1 MTVQDIKTMVL
12 SVDPKAKHYFADK
25 KGDAFTV
32 WGEYQRAGQGA
43 EDRHDYG
50 WKFEID
56 RYTRDEED
64 TVPDMIEQILIDH
77 PGVAYTYQVYY
88 DHTARYIVHVF
99 DCEGY

>member
-1 MTVQDIKTMVL
+1 MTVQQIKEMVL
-12 SVDPKAKHYFADK
+12 AIDPDAKHYYTSK
-25 KGDAFTV
+25 QGNAFTV
-32 WGEYQRAGQGA
+32 WGEYERAGPGA

-64 TVPDMIEQILIDH
+64 SMPNQIEQMLIDH
-77 PGVAYTYQVYY
+77 HGVSYTYQVFY
-88 DHTARYIVHVF
+88 DHTAGYIRHVF

>member
-12 SVDPKAKHYFADK
+12 SVDPKAKHYFSDK

-56 RYTRDEED
+56 RYTRDDED
-64 TVPDMIEQILIDH
+64 TVPDMIEQMLIDH

>member
-1 MTVQDIKTMVL
+1 MTVQDIKNMVL
-12 SVDPKAKHYFADK
+12 SVDPKAKHYFSDK

-64 TVPDMIEQILIDH
+64 TVPDMIEKILIDH

>member
-1 MTVQDIKTMVL
+1 MTVQQIKEMVL
-12 SVDPKAKHYFADK
+12 AIDPDAKHYYTSK
-25 KGDAFTV
+25 QGNAFTV
-32 WGEYQRAGQGA
+32 WGEYERAGQGA

-77 PGVAYTYQVYY
+77 PGVSYTYQVYY

>member
-1 MTVQDIKTMVL
+1 MTVQEIKTMVL
-12 SVDPKAKHYFADK
+12 SVDPKAKHYFSDK

-77 PGVAYTYQVYY
+77 PGVSYTYQVYY

>member
-1 MTVQDIKTMVL
+1 MTVQQIKEMVL
-12 SVDPKAKHYFADK
+12 AIDPDAKHYYTSK
-25 KGDAFTV
+25 QGNAFTV
-32 WGEYQRAGQGA
+32 WGEYERAGKGA
-43 EDRHDYG
+43 EDRHNYG
-50 WKFEID
+50 WRFEID

-64 TVPDMIEQILIDH
+64 SMPDKIEQILIDH

>member
-1 MTVQDIKTMVL
+1 MTVQQIKEMVL
-12 SVDPKAKHYFADK
+12 SVDPKAKHYFSDK

-88 DHTARYIVHVF
+88 DHTARSIVHVF

>member
-12 SVDPKAKHYFADK
+12 SVDPKAKHYFSDK

-43 EDRHDYG
+43 EDRHNYG

>member
-1 MTVQDIKTMVL
+1 MNVQDIKTMVL
-12 SVDPKAKHYFADK
+12 SVDPKAKHYFSDK

>member
-12 SVDPKAKHYFADK
+12 SVDPKAKHYFSDK

-64 TVPDMIEQILIDH
+64 TMPDMIEQILIDH

>member
-1 MTVQDIKTMVL
+1 MTVQQIKEMVL
-12 SVDPKAKHYFADK
+12 SVDPKAKHYFSDK

>member
-12 SVDPKAKHYFADK
+12 SVDPKAKHYFSDK

>member
-12 SVDPKAKHYFADK
+12 SVDPKAKHYFSDK

-56 RYTRDEED
+56 RYTRDDED
-64 TVPDMIEQILIDH
+64 TVPDKIEQMLIDH